1 MYFDE
6 EIVLDLRLNTLDK
19 YVDYFV
25 IVESTF
31 THRGDKRNLKFDHK
45 KFEKFKDKII
55 YLTFDEEPDGIE
67 AVYENDNE
75 AEKSRKYIL
84 NAAKRENGQ
93 RDYILNGLQNASS
106 EDLILISDVDEIPN
120 LEEINL
126 DNLKEKILMFQQ
138 DMFYYKFDLKL
149 PNMVWSG
156 TKGCRKK
163 DLLSPQWLRNIKDKK
178 YSLFRLD
185 IIFSKIKYNSIKFI
199 KNGGW
204 HFSNI
209 KSPKEIEHKLKSYL
223 HHREF
228 DEEPLSLDQ
237 IDNIIKNKQAIY
249 DLKVDK
255 TVNKVGSG
263 SKLVNYSLDK
273 LPVYL
278 KENKENYFLK
288 KFTNFIGGK
297 YFFL

>member
-6 EIVLDLRLNTLDK
+6 EVVLDLRLNTLDK

-25 IVESTF
+25 IVESSF

-55 YLTFDEEPDGIE
+55 YLTFDKEPDGIE

-75 AEKSRKYIL
+75 AEKSKKYIL

-278 KENKENYFLK
+278 KENKENYKEWLD
-288 KFTNFIGGK
+288 
-297 YFFL
+297 

>member
-1 MYFDE
+1 M
-6 EIVLDLRLNTLDK
+6 
-19 YVDYFV
+19 
-25 IVESTF
+25 
-31 THRGDKRNLKFDHK
+31 
-45 KFEKFKDKII
+45 
-55 YLTFDEEPDGIE
+55 
-67 AVYENDNE
+67 VYENDNE
-75 AEKSRKYIL
+75 GEKSRKYIL

-93 RDYILNGLQNASS
+93 RNHIANGLYKASP

-120 LEEINL
+120 LEEIKL
-126 DNLKEKILMFQQ
+126 ENLKEKILMFQQ

-149 PNMVWSG
+149 PDMVWSG

-199 KNGGW
+199 KDGGW

-209 KSPKEIEHKLKSYL
+209 KSPEEIEHKLKSYL

-263 SKLVNYSLDK
+263 SKLINYNFDK
-273 LPVYL
+273 LPIYL
-278 KENKENYFLK
+278 KENKENYKEWLD
-288 KFTNFIGGK
+288 
-297 YFFL
+297 

>member
-6 EIVLDLRLNTLDK
+6 EVVLDLRLNTLDR

-31 THRGDKRNLKFDHK
+31 THRGDKRNLKFNHK

-55 YLTFDEEPDGIE
+55 YLTFDEEPNGIE
-67 AVYENDNE
+67 VVYENDNE
-75 AEKSRKYIL
+75 GEKSRKYIL

-93 RDYILNGLQNASS
+93 RNHIANGLYKASP
-106 EDLILISDVDEIPN
+106 EDLVLISDVDEIPN
-120 LEEINL
+120 LEEIKL
-126 DNLKEKILMFQQ
+126 ENLKEKILMFQQ

-149 PNMVWSG
+149 PDMLWFG

-163 DLLSPQWLRNIKDKK
+163 DLLSPQWIRNIKDKK

-209 KSPKEIEHKLKSYL
+209 KSPEEIEHKLKSYL

-228 DEEPLSLDQ
+228 DEEPLNLDQ
-237 IDNIIKNKQAIY
+237 IDNIIKSKQAIY

-263 SKLVNYSLDK
+263 SKLINYNFDK
-273 LPVYL
+273 LPIYL
-278 KENKENYFLK
+278 KENKENYK
-288 KFTNFIGGK
+288 KW
-297 YFFL
+297 LD

>member
-1 MYFDE
+1 MKIFDCFMYFDE
-6 EIVLDLRLNTLDK
+6 EVVLDLRLNTLDR

-31 THRGDKRNLKFDHK
+31 THRGDRRNLKFDHK

-55 YLTFDEEPDGIE
+55 YLTFDKEPDGIE

-75 AEKSRKYIL
+75 SEKSRKYIL

-93 RDYILNGLQNASS
+93 RDYIINGLQKASS

-149 PNMVWSG
+149 PNMIWSG

-185 IIFSKIKYNSIKFI
+185 IIFSKIKYNNIKFI

-228 DEEPLSLDQ
+228 EEEPLSIDQ
-237 IDNIIKNKQAIY
+237 IDGIIKNKQAIY

-255 TVNKVGSG
+255 TVNKVGTG
-263 SKLVNYSLDK
+263 SKLVNYSFDK
-273 LPVYL
+273 LPIYL
-278 KENKENYFLK
+278 KENKENYKEWLD
-288 KFTNFIGGK
+288 
-297 YFFL
+297 

>member
-6 EIVLDLRLNTLDK
+6 EIVLDLRLNTLNK

-25 IVESTF
+25 IVESSF

-45 KFEKFKDKII
+45 KFDKFKNKII
-55 YLTFDEEPDGIE
+55 YLTFDKEPHGIE
-67 AVYENDNE
+67 VVNENDNE
-75 AEKSRKYIL
+75 SEKSRKYIL

-93 RDYILNGLQNASS
+93 RDHIKNGLQKASP

-120 LEEINL
+120 LEEL
-126 DNLKEKILMFQQ
+126 KLENLKEKILMFQQ

-149 PNMVWSG
+149 PDIVWSG

-163 DLLSPQWLRNIKDKK
+163 DLISPQWLRNVKDKK

-185 IIFSKIKYNSIKFI
+185 MFFSKIKYNSIKFI

-263 SKLVNYSLDK
+263 SKLVNYNFDK
-273 LPVYL
+273 LPFYL
-278 KENKENYFLK
+278 KENKESYK
-288 KFTNFIGGK
+288 KW
-297 YFFL
+297 LD

>member
-6 EIVLDLRLNTLDK
+6 EVVLDLRLNTLDR

-55 YLTFDEEPDGIE
+55 YLTFDKEPDGIE

-75 AEKSRKYIL
+75 GEKSRKYIL

-93 RDYILNGLQNASS
+93 RDYIANGLQKASS

-126 DNLKEKILMFQQ
+126 DDLKEKILMFQQ

-149 PNMVWSG
+149 PNIVWSG

-185 IIFSKIKYNSIKFI
+185 IIFSKIKYNNIKFI

-228 DEEPLSLDQ
+228 DEEPLSIDQ
-237 IDNIIKNKQAIY
+237 IDGIIKNKQAVY

-255 TVNKVGSG
+255 TVNKVGTG
-263 SKLVNYSLDK
+263 SKLVNYSFDK
-273 LPVYL
+273 LPIYL
-278 KENKENYFLK
+278 KENKENYKEWLD
-288 KFTNFIGGK
+288 
-297 YFFL
+297 

>member
-6 EIVLDLRLNTLDK
+6 EVVLDLRLNTLDR

-31 THRGDKRNLKFDHK
+31 THRGDRRNLKFDHK

-55 YLTFDEEPDGIE
+55 YLTFDKDPDGIE
-67 AVYENDNE
+67 IVYENDNE
-75 AEKSRKYIL
+75 GEKSRKYIL

-93 RDYILNGLQNASS
+93 RDYIINGLQNANP

-120 LEEINL
+120 LEEINF

-149 PNMVWSG
+149 PNIVWSG

-163 DLLSPQWLRNIKDKK
+163 DFLSPQWLRNIKDKK

-228 DEEPLSLDQ
+228 DQEPLSLDQ
-237 IDNIIKNKQAIY
+237 IDSIIRNKQAIY

-263 SKLVNYSLDK
+263 SKLVNYSFEK

-278 KENKENYFLK
+278 KENKENFKEWLD
-288 KFTNFIGGK
+288 
-297 YFFL
+297 

>member
-6 EIVLDLRLNTLDK
+6 EIVLDLRLNTLDR

-31 THRGDKRNLKFDHK
+31 THRGDKRTLKFNHK

-55 YLTFDEEPDGIE
+55 YLTFDKESDGIE
-67 AVYENDNE
+67 AVHKNDNE
-75 AEKSRKYIL
+75 GEKSRKYIL

-93 RDYILNGLQNASS
+93 RDHIANGLQKASP

-120 LEEINL
+120 LEEIKFE
-126 DNLKEKILMFQQ
+126 NLKEKILMFQQ

-185 IIFSKIKYNSIKFI
+185 IFFSKTKYNSIKFI

-228 DEEPLSLDQ
+228 DEEPLTLDQ
-237 IDNIIKNKQAIY
+237 IDDIIKSKQAIY

-263 SKLVNYSLDK
+263 SKLINYSFDK

-278 KENKENYFLK
+278 RENKENYKEWLD
-288 KFTNFIGGK
+288 
-297 YFFL
+297 

>member
-6 EIVLDLRLNTLDK
+6 EVVLDLRLNTLDR

-31 THRGDKRNLKFDHK
+31 THKGDRRNLKFDHK

-55 YLTFDEEPDGIE
+55 YLTFDKEPDGIE
-67 AVYENDNE
+67 AIYKNDSE
-75 AEKSRKYIL
+75 GEKSRKYIL

-93 RDYILNGLQNASS
+93 RDYIVNGLQKASS

-126 DNLKEKILMFQQ
+126 YNLKEKILMFQQ

-149 PNMVWSG
+149 PNIVWSG

-185 IIFSKIKYNSIKFI
+185 IIFSKIKYNNIKFI

-228 DEEPLSLDQ
+228 DEEPLSIDQ
-237 IDNIIKNKQAIY
+237 IDDIIKNKQAIY

-255 TVNKVGSG
+255 TVNKVGTG
-263 SKLVNYSLDK
+263 SKLVNYSFDK
-273 LPVYL
+273 LPIYL
-278 KENKENYFLK
+278 KENKENYKEWLD
-288 KFTNFIGGK
+288 
-297 YFFL
+297 

>member
-19 YVDYFV
+19 YVDYFI

-31 THRGDKRNLKFDHK
+31 THRGDKRNLKFNHK

-55 YLTFDEEPDGIE
+55 YLTFDKEPDGIE
-67 AVYENDNE
+67 VVHENDNE
-75 AEKSRKYIL
+75 GEKSRKYIL

-93 RDYILNGLQNASS
+93 RDHIANGLQKANS

-120 LEEINL
+120 LEEIKFE
-126 DNLKEKILMFQQ
+126 NLKEKILMFQQ

-185 IIFSKIKYNSIKFI
+185 IIFSKMKYNSIKFI

-228 DEEPLSLDQ
+228 DEEPLTLGQ
-237 IDNIIKNKQAIY
+237 IDNIIKSKQAIY

-255 TVNKVGSG
+255 TVNKVGTG
-263 SKLVNYSLDK
+263 NKLVNYDFDK
-273 LPVYL
+273 LPIYL
-278 KENKENYFLK
+278 KENKENYK
-288 KFTNFIGGK
+288 KW
-297 YFFL
+297 LD

>member
-6 EIVLDLRLNTLDK
+6 EVVLDLRLNTLDR

-31 THRGDKRNLKFDHK
+31 THRGDRRNLKFDHK

-55 YLTFDEEPDGIE
+55 YLTFDKEPDGIE

-84 NAAKRENGQ
+84 NAALRENGQ
-93 RDYILNGLQNASS
+93 RNYIANGLQNASS

-156 TKGCRKK
+156 TKGCKKK
-163 DLLSPQWLRNIKDKK
+163 DLLSPQWLRNIMDKK

-228 DEEPLSLDQ
+228 DEEPLSIDQ
-237 IDNIIKNKQAIY
+237 IDGIIKNKQAIY

-263 SKLVNYSLDK
+263 SKLINYSLDK

-278 KENKENYFLK
+278 KEHKENYKEWLD
-288 KFTNFIGGK
+288 
-297 YFFL
+297 